1 VKPAPFELIRP
12 ETVEDA
18 VAFKSGYGADA
29 SVLAGGQSLVPM
41 LNFRLA
47 RPAALVDLGP
57 VPGLD
62 GIRLEDGLIHVGAM
76 VRQTALE
83 QSEVAVAA
91 CPVLSQALHHVAHP
105 VIRNRG
111 TVGGTIAHADASAE
125 LPTVLVALHGSVAAA
140 GPQGSRT
147 VSARELFDFHLTT
160 SLEPDEILTEVRF
173 PVLAR
178 GAGSA
183 FVEVARRHGDYA
195 LAGVCAIVEL
205 DDDSRIAAARLAYCG
220 DARRGDGGRGRPGR
234 RAARGRRIRRGGRAR
249 DRLRRRHRRGTGLHR
264 LSQATRAHADASCA
278 RRGLPPRVYEQGGVM
293 EIHQHDPAGAELRV
307 DLDRFEEPIVDVTL
321 VVNGEP
327 VTRNAPVRRLLSDFI
342 RHDLGLKGTHVG
354 CEHGVCGCC
363 TVMVDG
369 TTARSCL
376 LLAAQ
381 CEGSHVTTVEGLS
394 PPGGALSVVQ
404 QAFRDA
410 HGLQCGFCTPGFI
423 VTVTA
428 FLEGARGRTDFTD
441 LEIREALA
449 GNLCRC
455 TGYQGIVAARGRG
468 APP

>member
-1 VKPAPFELIRP
+1 
-12 ETVEDA
+12 
-18 VAFKSGYGADA
+18 
-29 SVLAGGQSLVPM
+29 
-41 LNFRLA
+41 
-47 RPAALVDLGP
+47 
-57 VPGLD
+57 
-62 GIRLEDGLIHVGAM
+62 
-76 VRQTALE
+76 
-83 QSEVAVAA
+83 
-91 CPVLSQALHHVAHP
+91 
-105 VIRNRG
+105 
-111 TVGGTIAHADASAE
+111 
-125 LPTVLVALHGSVAAA
+125 
-140 GPQGSRT
+140 
-147 VSARELFDFHLTT
+147 
-160 SLEPDEILTEVRF
+160 
-173 PVLAR
+173 
-178 GAGSA
+178 
-183 FVEVARRHGDYA
+183 
-195 LAGVCAIVEL
+195 
-205 DDDSRIAAARLAYCG
+205 
-220 DARRGDGGRGRPGR
+220 
-234 RAARGRRIRRGGRAR
+234 
-249 DRLRRRHRRGTGLHR
+249 
-264 LSQATRAHADASCA
+264 
-278 RRGLPPRVYEQGGVM
+278 M

-455 TGYQGIVAARGRG
+455 TGYQGIVAAVRLAAARYARGDVESAAPDGRDQPAPTTAAEHVRDRG
-468 APP
+468 GEPHGPYGADPVLPPDTEGR